1 MTKGEMRDSVKNALR
16 KIDSTARYHD
26 RVVDQA
32 IEHSMNQF
40 LYDIYRKDPRDLDQ
54 YMREYGMEVALP
66 VLQNE
71 STEYYY
77 TNIPAPYVVFPDKQS
92 GIRYVVAHNRDKTLF
107 YPMSMQ
113 EMLIADR
120 TYIGSATAEDGDP
133 YTRSF
138 YIVRG
143 TTAIYYNINSDIR
156 CAGVR
161 MGIIIPFSEYADDE
175 EVRVP
180 FGQNDKTFVAV
191 MQKMAQTP
199 PVELKDNNKDVQ

>member
-1 MTKGEMRDSVKNALR
+1 MTKGEMRDSVKNSLR
-16 KIDSTARYHD
+16 RIDSTAKYHD

-40 LYDIYRKDPRDLDQ
+40 LYDIYRKDPRDLSQ

-66 VLQNE
+66 VVQNE

-77 TNIPAPYVVFPDKQS
+77 TNIPASYVVFPDKES

-113 EMLIADR
+113 EMLMADR

-133 YTRSF
+133 FTRSF

-143 TTAIYYNINSDIR
+143 TTVIYYNINSDIR
-156 CAGVR
+156 CSGVR
-161 MGIIIPFSEYADDE
+161 LSLIHI
-175 EVRVP
+175 
-180 FGQNDKTFVAV
+180 
-191 MQKMAQTP
+191 
-199 PVELKDNNKDVQ
+199 